1 VHHRLS
7 TTPLAGAAALLAATF
22 ARACLASG
30 VEVTVTDERGQ
41 PIKDVAVYATPASGA
56 TAAKP
61 QARPTAVMDQHDNR
75 FVPHVLVVQT
85 GTEVL
90 FPNHDAVSHHVY
102 SFSPAKTFE
111 LGLYKGTAYPPL
123 LFDEPG
129 DVVLGCN
136 IHDTM
141 LGYIKVVDT
150 PYFALTDEHGRAEIK
165 GLPKGDYRLEAWTPR
180 ARPAGLPGAQ
190 ALTLGEAEASVALT
204 VTGKL
209 APDYDSHSSSLTW
222 DRY

>member
-1 VHHRLS
+1 MGLLMAM
-7 TTPLAGAAALLAATF
+7 LAQPCFAAAI
-22 ARACLASG
+22 
-30 VEVTVTDERGQ
+30 EVTVVDEHGQ
-41 PIKDVAVYATPASGA
+41 PLKDVAVYATPA
-56 TAAKP
+56 AAAAASAP
-61 QARPTAVMDQHDNR
+61 ESRPTAVMDQHDSR

-129 DVVLGCN
+129 VVVLGCN
-136 IHDTM
+136 IHDSM

-150 PYFALTDEHGRAEIK
+150 PHFGLTDEQGRAELE
-165 GLPKGDYRLEAWTPR
+165 GLPKGDYRVEAWTPR

-190 ALTLGEAEASVALT
+190 PLALGDVDARVEFT

-209 APDYDSHSSSLTW
+209 APDYESHSSSLSW
-222 DRY
+222 DHY